1 MTEYTSEIKSIA
13 APLSAVYSKLSDLSN
28 LKGMEDKL
36 PEGKIKLTGIDSDSC
51 TLSVNPVGQITLR
64 IVERRQDDL
73 IKFEAECSP
82 MPFNVWIQ
90 LKEAAPD
97 DTRLK
102 ITLRAE
108 LNMFV
113 KPMLDKPLHEGVD
126 RLAQLLASLDYT

>member
-90 LKEAAPD
+90 LKEA

-126 RLAQLLASLDYT
+126 RLAQLLASLDYA

>member
-1 MTEYTSEIKSIA
+1 
-13 APLSAVYSKLSDLSN
+13 
-28 LKGMEDKL
+28 
-36 PEGKIKLTGIDSDSC
+36 
-51 TLSVNPVGQITLR
+51 
-64 IVERRQDDL
+64 
-73 IKFEAECSP
+73 

-126 RLAQLLASLDYT
+126 RLAQLLASLDYA